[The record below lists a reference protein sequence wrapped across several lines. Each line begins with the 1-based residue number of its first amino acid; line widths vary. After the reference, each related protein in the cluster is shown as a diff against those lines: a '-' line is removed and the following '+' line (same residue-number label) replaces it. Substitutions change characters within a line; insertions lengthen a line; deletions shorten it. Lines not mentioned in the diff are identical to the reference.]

1 MKRKNDEM
9 DNSNDSILLENT
21 EDIKLYKG
29 IMNQKI
35 GKKTIV
41 INEEISKRKRI
52 INRLFKDKFGKNFIP
67 IKLDSLKSFESLVKF
82 FLFNPNSK
90 FLKSFPKLRKHLLKE
105 RKINN
110 EILKNKIDCGSL
122 VYLSLNENGSHNEK
136 NVNEKYFQISKN
148 LTTSYSKDVLS
159 THFYQEKYLKQNT
172 ERIKKILSYKELKN
186 KNIEINKEHNIN
198 VNFKVNEAHNLRNHL
213 NNNYSIYKFSNKTL
227 DNFYQYTIDTDI
239 NTNKQYLSS
248 DFNDFSIADK
258 NKSHLNTINNI
269 NINENNKMILNTNH
283 NLKIR
288 KKLPT
293 NILRKH
299 TSRNINLN
307 TLKLD
312 LKTSNSNNNEFSSNT
327 FKASSTFS
335 YFNRKKNIPL
345 KSKQSKIFTK
355 DFNKYIQDLKSQ
367 TTRCNNNLIK
377 LIDENIKP
385 SNVIRTEKVNKEVLN
400 LKQILMDKKDIN
412 KKKKINNINQL
423 KKLIN
428 KAKLDLQGEANL
440 EKIKKKELQNFG
452 HYLNEM
458 KDEYALYKISELYTK
473 SQLKQLGKTFF
484 IEELERIRK
493 KKIREMK
500 VFKARKNTKENYLKM
515 IKMKTSLSVI
525 KDKFDKTDAKARKI
539 NDKNINKKK

>member
-1 MKRKNDEM
+1 MKRKNDLIN
-9 DNSNDSILLENT
+9 DSNDSILLDNT

-35 GKKTIV
+35 EKKTIV
-41 INEEISKRKRI
+41 INEEISKKKRI

-67 IKLDSLKSFESLVKF
+67 IKLESLKSFESLVKF

-122 VYLSLNENGSHNEK
+122 VYLSLNENGSHKERNI
-136 NVNEKYFQISKN
+136 NEKYFQISKN
-148 LTTSYSKDVLS
+148 LTTSFTKDVIS
-159 THFYQEKYLKQNT
+159 TQFYKEKYLKKNT

-186 KNIEINKEHNIN
+186 KHIENNKNHN
-198 VNFKVNEAHNLRNHL
+198 VNFNFKINEDYKEKYNL
-213 NNNYSIYKFSNKTL
+213 NNNISINNFSNKTL
-227 DNFYQYTIDTDI
+227 DNFYQQTIDTEV
-239 NTNKQYLSS
+239 NTNKPYLSS
-248 DFNDFSIADK
+248 DYNDFSITYK
-258 NKSHLNTINNI
+258 NTSPLNTINYMNI
-269 NINENNKMILNTNH
+269 NTNNNITKNINH
-283 NLKIR
+283 NLTTR
-288 KKLPT
+288 KKYPI

-299 TSRNINLN
+299 ASRNINLN
-307 TLKLD
+307 PLKLD
-312 LKTSNSNNNEFSSNT
+312 IKKSNINNNDFSLNI
-327 FKASSTFS
+327 FKPSSTCSIFK
-335 YFNRKKNIPL
+335 RKKNILL

-355 DFNKYIQDLKSQ
+355 DFNKYVQSLKSQ
-367 TTRCNNNLIK
+367 TSRCNNNLIK

-385 SNVIRTEKVNKEVLN
+385 SNVIRVEKVNKEVLN
-400 LKQILMDKKDIN
+400 LKQILMDKN
-412 KKKKINNINQL
+412 AATKKKKINNINQI

-428 KAKLDLQGEANL
+428 QAKLDQEGEATL

-458 KDEYALYKISELYTK
+458 NDEYALYKISELYTK
-473 SQLKQLGKTFF
+473 LQLKQLGRTFF
-484 IEELERIRK
+484 IEELEKIRK

-515 IKMKTSLSVI
+515 IKMKTSLSLI
-525 KDKFDKTDAKARKI
+525 KDKFDKTDANARKR
-539 NDKNINKKK
+539 NGKNINKK